1 MFVSI
6 HKVWAKL
13 FTFLSIKICSVAYGG
28 ILLPDILDYFRILTT
43 RGGKYSVSS
52 ASRDRV
58 IITHAYPVLNQI
70 RAYHYAYIR
79 FSILERS
86 ILQANIDIPRI
97 LIYACIPYCYL
108 NYVYKAI
115 IKFMKT

>member
-6 HKVWAKL
+6 YKVWAKL
-13 FTFLSIKICSVAYGG
+13 FTFLSIKICSVAC
-28 ILLPDILDYFRILTT
+28 
-43 RGGKYSVSS
+43 
-52 ASRDRV
+52 
-58 IITHAYPVLNQI
+58 VLNQI

-97 LIYACIPYCYL
+97 LIYACIPYF
-108 NYVYKAI
+108 I
-115 IKFMKT
+115 